1 MIDEESFREK
11 QVVNIIHVV
20 SGNILNFNQKSKEVD
35 AVVNAAKP
43 TLMGG
48 SGVDGAIHGEMDR
61 ILRNN
66 GKSFNDQIKEEVDG
80 TTESSSDKI
89 RCRPGEAVKTKGSEE
104 FVKYIIHAVGPK
116 YDGGSECIRTLQKCY
131 ESIMK
136 IIISEP
142 DINTVAIPLIGSG
155 NYGFPIKLAFQIA
168 LTTIGNSLIS
178 CKNTD
183 YDAYSKIKKIYIV
196 VFDERT
202 SENKMIEKVY
212 QQNRKLLEQERRMVN
227 VGALTLQC
235 AYAKEIWKYDR
246 KRRHYFTITKML
258 RLILVLAR
266 FIFPSIFVHAW
277 VDRRGW
283 HFRRELLELGAIIY
297 AIIPGGIALL
307 FWTLKT
313 LNAPLAYPGSWIL
326 NLGCGIC
333 AFVMADTVT
342 YLLSLVFLAD
352 IQEPSANELRTLI
365 LLIFNYLEMITCT
378 AVFYYACL
386 WDKISFG
393 AALDY
398 SVFGNIY
405 ELEAYNGILRG
416 ITYTKYGVDFLFV
429 ALSFAFIVG
438 HLKPRR
444 FLSSGASE

>member
-11 QVVNIIHVV
+11 RVVNIIHVV
-20 SGNILNFNQKSKEVD
+20 SGNILNFNKKKKHVD
-35 AVVNAAKP
+35 AIVNAAKP

-48 SGVDGAIHGEMDR
+48 SGVDGVIHEKMDE
-61 ILRNN
+61 IL
-66 GKSFNDQIKEEVDG
+66 GKKGQSFNDKIRKELDG
-80 TTESSSDKI
+80 EEESPSNKI
-89 RCRPGEAVKTKGSEE
+89 RCRPGEAIKTNGSKK

-116 YDGGSECIRTLQKCY
+116 YDGGSECLRTLQKCY
-131 ESIMK
+131 ENIMK
-136 IIISEP
+136 IVFSEP

-227 VGALTLQC
+227 VGALTLQL

-258 RLILVLAR
+258 RLILVLVR
-266 FIFPSIFVHAW
+266 FVFPSIFVHAW
-277 VDRRGW
+277 VDKRGW

-297 AIIPGGIALL
+297 AIIPGGIALV
-307 FWTLKT
+307 FWILKT
-313 LNAPLAYPGSWIL
+313 MDPAMIYLGCWML

-333 AFVMADTVT
+333 AFMMADTVT
-342 YLLSLVFLAD
+342 YLLSLIFLAD

-365 LLIFNYLEMITCT
+365 LLIFNYLEIIIGT
-378 AVFYYACL
+378 AVFYYAYL
-386 WDKISFG
+386 WNEISFG
-393 AALDY
+393 TALDY

-405 ELEAYNGILRG
+405 ELETYNGILRG
-416 ITYTKYGVDFLFV
+416 ITYAKYGVDFLFV

-444 FLSSGASE
+444 FLSSKTSE